1 MSTLF
6 SILFQQKRAQIGG
19 INLDASI
26 SEEHVSECDV
36 TENPIEDGA
45 IVTDHVHVKPAQ
57 LTIEGIVSDTPITFA
72 VINNVVGFV
81 NAVNT
86 TILGN
91 SSRSTDAYNA
101 LIDLQKSREPFTVIT
116 GLRVYKDMIM
126 TSLSVPRD
134 AQRGKAVNFTA
145 ELKQIIIAKSKT
157 ATPASSSAVS
167 KIAAKQTNVGPIQAD
182 ALPPWVPI
190 SGEPSAVSSG
200 SLASQIYDGLG
211 NQTTTRASSL
221 MDVMEGVNQ

>member
-6 SILFQQKRAQIGG
+6 SILFQQKRAQIGE
-19 INLDASI
+19 ITLDASI
-26 SEEHVSECDV
+26 SEEHVSECEM

-45 IVTDHVHVKPAQ
+45 IVTDHVHVMPAQ

-72 VINNVVGFV
+72 LINNVMGFV
-81 NAVNT
+81 NSVNT

-101 LIDLQKSREPFTVIT
+101 LIDLQKSREPFTVVT

-134 AQRGKAVNFTA
+134 VQKGKAVNFTA

-167 KIAAKQTNVGPIQAD
+167 KIAAKQTNVGPLPAET
-182 ALPPWVPI
+182 LPPWVPI
-190 SGEPSAVSSG
+190 SGTPSAISTDTLSSQ
-200 SLASQIYDGLG
+200 SFDGLG
-211 NQTTTRASSL
+211 NQVTTNANAL
-221 MDVMEGVNQ
+221 MDVMEGVHL